1 MRTRPDPCGRQ
12 RAGGRRAVSAL
23 TAPLHRLASASR
35 ARVSHP
41 RISSHLFAPGHLFAP
56 APSIVVLV
64 LRLVLIAV
72 LGTPATA
79 LPALAQPPQDKAA
92 ALVAQLESALAQ
104 GSAEALAL
112 LLAADRDA
120 AAVARFA
127 ESWLA
132 PGVTRVVVKERDRVA
147 LPGGGTR
154 LVLEA
159 FVETGRR
166 GRVGTWQVDAREEPA
181 AWRITSLKT
190 LGFIDGLHRLQLDTT
205 RRFRATNLRVTAEDL
220 ELVLPHGSVFAADVP
235 GGATAV
241 VIVGRGEMIFTPAPE
256 VERGQVKLYAGSATL
271 RSPFDAAF
279 VRLNP
284 GEFAA
289 RFSEGALAP
298 AAPDPR
304 QLRTAETIFRESVG
318 NAFSVDLADLSPEF
332 WSLVPSGGDF
342 LAEVRTR
349 RFGTLTYTRSA
360 TEPEDISLFNRSRRR
375 NVSVYTSKARL
386 QSRGPFFHEDDDQPF
401 DILDYNVDASIT
413 PDRQWVDARARLR
426 VRVRAATGVFS
437 MNLKLAGTVT
447 VRSVSTESGP
457 LLFLRVRNQDSL
469 VVSLPGVLAQGAV
482 FTLTVSYAGRIEPQ
496 SLDQEVIAPQVV
508 QDDRPIVEPEG
519 SLLYSNRAYWYPQT
533 SVSDYATATIRLTL
547 PTAFGAVCSGD
558 RAGGSPVA
566 IKNAAGEP
574 RALFVFA
581 ASQPVRYLACVV
593 SRLLPVDTRTLAL
606 RKPDAPPPASA
617 TGPRYAQLTLSAHAT
632 PRQRARA
639 RELLGRTEDIAAVY
653 AAILQDAPYPGFTLA
668 VLESYIPGGHSPAYF
683 AAFNQPLPTSPFSWR
698 DDPASFD
705 NYPEFF
711 LAHELAHQWWG
722 QAVGWKNYHEQW
734 LSEGFAQYFAAIYA
748 ERRRGSGVFDG
759 IIRSMSR
766 WAVSTSDQ
774 GAVYLGYR
782 LGHIKNDGRILRALV
797 YNKGAMVLHMLRR
810 LVGDDAFFRGLRRFY
825 DRYRFQKAGT
835 DELREVFEAESGQPL
850 SRFFEEWIYGSDLP
864 VVTVTWRVD
873 ASGPGQVAVVRVEQH
888 GRLFDVPLTVSL
900 QLADGT
906 LQDALVRVTERV
918 VEQPVPFTGRLR
930 GVVVNRDRAA
940 LLREGS

>member
-1 MRTRPDPCGRQ
+1 VRPPF
-12 RAGGRRAVSAL
+12 
-23 TAPLHRLASASR
+23 APAHRLAVTA
-35 ARVSHP
+35 VLLP
-41 RISSHLFAPGHLFAP
+41 LL
-56 APSIVVLV
+56 LV
-64 LRLVLIAV
+64 L
-72 LGTPATA
+72 LGTSAAAIP
-79 LPALAQPPQDKAA
+79 PLAQPPENRAA
-92 ALVAQLESALAQ
+92 PLVAQLEAALLQ
-104 GSAEALAL
+104 GAAEALAP
-112 LLAADRDA
+112 LLAPDRDA

-127 ESWLA
+127 AAWLS
-132 PGVTRVVVKERDRVA
+132 PGATRVVIKARDSVPM
-147 LPGGGTR
+147 PGGGTR
-154 LVLEA
+154 LVLEGLI
-159 FVETGRR
+159 ETGRR
-166 GRVGTWQVDAREEPA
+166 ARLGTWQVDAREEPA
-181 AWRITSLKT
+181 GWRIVNLKT
-190 LGFIDGLHRLQLDTT
+190 LGSIDGLHRLQLDAA

-220 ELVLPHGSVFAADVP
+220 ELVLPSGSVFVADVP

-241 VIVGRGEMIFTPAPE
+241 VLIGRGEMIFSPAPE
-256 VERGQVKLYAGSATL
+256 VERGQVQLYAGSPTL
-271 RSPFDAAF
+271 RTPFDAAF

-284 GEFAA
+284 GEFAT
-289 RFSEGALAP
+289 RFAEAALGP
-298 AAPDPR
+298 AATDPR
-304 QLRTAETIFRESVG
+304 QLRTAETVFRESVG
-318 NAFSVDLADLSPEF
+318 NSFSVDLADLSPEF

-360 TEPEDISLFNRSRRR
+360 SEPEDISLFNRSRRR
-375 NVSVYTSKARL
+375 NVSVYASKARL
-386 QSRGPFFHEDDDQPF
+386 QSRGPFFHEDDEQPF
-401 DILDYNVDASIT
+401 DILDYNVDASLT

-426 VRVRAATGVFS
+426 IRVREASGAFS
-437 MNLKLAGTVT
+437 MNLKLAASAT

-469 VVSLPGVLAQGAV
+469 VVNLPGVLAQGAV
-482 FTLTVSYAGRIEPQ
+482 FTVNVSYAGRIEPQ
-496 SLDQEVIAPQVV
+496 SLDQEVIAPQSAV
-508 QDDRPIVEPEG
+508 QDDRPVVEPEG
-519 SLLYSNRAYWYPQT
+519 SLLYSNRGYWYPQT
-533 SVSDYATATIRLTL
+533 SVSDYATATIRLTV
-547 PTAFGAVCSGD
+547 PPAYGAVCSGD
-558 RAGGSPVA
+558 QAGGSPVA

-606 RKPDAPPPASA
+606 RKPADPSPAAGIGARYPELTIAAYA
-617 TGPRYAQLTLSAHAT
+617 TA
-632 PRQRARA
+632 RQRGRA
-639 RELLGRTEDIAAVY
+639 RDLLGRTEDIAAVY
-653 AAILQDAPYPGFTLA
+653 AGILHDAPYPGFTLA

-748 ERRRGSGVFDG
+748 QRRRGAGVFDG

-810 LVGDDAFFRGLRRFY
+810 LVGDEVFFRALRRFY
-825 DRYRFQKAGT
+825 DSYRFQKAGT
-835 DELREVFEAESGQPL
+835 DELRVVFEAESGRPL
-850 SRFFEEWIYGSDLP
+850 SRFFDEWIYGSDLP
-864 VVTVTWRVD
+864 AVTVTWRVEG
-873 ASGPGQVAVVRVEQH
+873 SGPSQVAVVRVEQL
-888 GRLFDVPLTVSL
+888 GRVFDFPLTVSL

-906 LQDALVRVTERV
+906 VQDAVLRV
-918 VEQPVPFTGRLR
+918 VDRAIEQPVPFTGRLR
-930 GVVVNRDRAA
+930 GLAVNRDRAA

>member
-1 MRTRPDPCGRQ
+1 MR
-12 RAGGRRAVSAL
+12 
-23 TAPLHRLASASR
+23 
-35 ARVSHP
+35 HP
-41 RISSHLFAPGHLFAP
+41 FAP
-56 APSIVVLV
+56 AHLATTTQSVVRLLLV
-64 LRLVLIAV
+64 VAV
-72 LGTPATA
+72 LAAPAA
-79 LPALAQPPQDKAA
+79 VIAALAQPPQDRAA
-92 ALVAQLESALAQ
+92 ALVAQLESALSQ
-104 GSAEALAL
+104 GTPEALTP
-112 LLAADRDA
+112 LLAADRDV

-127 ESWLA
+127 ASWLA
-132 PGVTRVVVKERDRVA
+132 PGATRVVVKERDRVPM
-147 LPGGGTR
+147 PGGGTR

-166 GRVGTWQVDAREEPA
+166 GRLGTWQVDARDDPA
-181 AWRITSLKT
+181 GWRITSVKT
-190 LGFIDGLHRLQLDTT
+190 LGFIDGLQRLQLDTT
-205 RRFRATNLRVTAEDL
+205 RRFTATNLRVTAEDL
-220 ELVLPHGSVFAADVP
+220 ELVLPSGSVFTADVP

-241 VIVGRGEMIFTPAPE
+241 VLIGRGEMIFSPAPE
-256 VERGQVKLYAGSATL
+256 VERGQVQLYAGNATL
-271 RSPFDAAF
+271 RTPFDAAF

-298 AAPDPR
+298 AAPDSR
-304 QLRTAETIFRESVG
+304 QLRTAQTVFRESVG
-318 NAFSVDLADLSPEF
+318 NSFSVDLADLSPEF

-375 NVSVYTSKARL
+375 NVSVYASKARL
-386 QSRGPFFHEDDDQPF
+386 QSRGPFFHEDDEQPF
-401 DILDYNVDASIT
+401 DILDYNVDASVT

-426 VRVRAATGVFS
+426 VRVREATGAFS
-437 MNLKLAGTVT
+437 MNLKLAGSVT

-469 VVSLPGVLAQGAV
+469 VVNLPGVLAEGAV
-482 FTLTVSYAGRIEPQ
+482 FTLNVSYAGRIEPQ
-496 SLDQEVIAPQVV
+496 SLDQELIAAQVV
-508 QDDRPIVEPEG
+508 QDDRPVLEPES
-519 SLLYSNRAYWYPQT
+519 SLLYSNRGYWYPQT
-533 SVSDYATATIRLTL
+533 SVSDYATATIRITL
-547 PTAFGAVCSGD
+547 PPAFGAVCSGEQ
-558 RAGGSPVA
+558 AGGSPVA
-566 IKNAAGEP
+566 IKNAVGEP
-574 RALFVFA
+574 RTLFVFA

-593 SRLLPVDTRTLAL
+593 SRLLPVDTRTLTL
-606 RKPDAPPPASA
+606 RKPADPSPAAGTGARYSELSIAGYA
-617 TGPRYAQLTLSAHAT
+617 TA
-632 PRQRARA
+632 RQRGRA
-639 RELLGRTEDIAAVY
+639 RDLLGRTEDIAAVY
-653 AAILQDAPYPGFTLA
+653 AGILHDAPYPGFTLA
-668 VLESYIPGGHSPAYF
+668 VLESYVPGGHSPAYF

-748 ERRRGSGVFDG
+748 ERRRPAGVFDG
-759 IIRSMSR
+759 IIRSMGR

-782 LGHIKNDGRILRALV
+782 LGHIKNDSRILRALV

-810 LVGDDAFFRGLRRFY
+810 LVGDEVFFRGLRRFY
-825 DRYRFQKAGT
+825 DSYRFQKAGT
-835 DELREVFEAESGQPL
+835 DELRQVFEAESGQPL

-864 VVTVTWRVD
+864 AVTVTWRIEG
-873 ASGPGQVAVVRVEQH
+873 SGSSQAAVVRVEQL
-888 GRLFDVPLTVSL
+888 GRLFDFPLTVSL
-900 QLADGT
+900 QLADGRV
-906 LQDALVRVTERV
+906 QDAVIHVTDRV

-930 GVVVNRDRAA
+930 GLVVNRDRAA

>member
-1 MRTRPDPCGRQ
+1 MNPPT
-12 RAGGRRAVSAL
+12 
-23 TAPLHRLASASR
+23 
-35 ARVSHP
+35 
-41 RISSHLFAPGHLFAP
+41 HLFAP
-56 APSIVVLV
+56 AHPRTPSH
-64 LRLVLIAV
+64 LRISSHPRPPSHLLAGAPALLCRLLILAA
-72 LGTPATA
+72 LAAPAA
-79 LPALAQPPQDKAA
+79 AQPVLAQPPQDRVAG
-92 ALVAQLESALAQ
+92 LVAQLESALTD
-104 GSAEALAL
+104 GTAEALTP

-127 ESWLA
+127 ASWLA

-159 FVETGRR
+159 FVETGHRAR
-166 GRVGTWQVDAREEPA
+166 LGTWQLDAREEPA

-190 LGFIDGLHRLQLDTT
+190 LGFIDGLHRLQLDAT
-205 RRFRATNLRVTAEDL
+205 RRFRASNLRVTAEDL
-220 ELVLPHGSVFAADVP
+220 ELVLPNGSVFAADVP
-235 GGATAV
+235 GGFTAV
-241 VIVGRGEMIFTPAPE
+241 VLVGRGEMIFSPSPE
-256 VERGQVKLYAGSATL
+256 VERGQVQLYAGSPTL
-271 RSPFDAAF
+271 RTPFDTAF

-284 GEFAA
+284 GEFTA

-304 QLRTAETIFRESVG
+304 QLRTAQTVFRESVG
-318 NAFSVDLADLSPEF
+318 NSFSVDLADLSPEF

-375 NVSVYTSKARL
+375 NVSVYASKARL
-386 QSRGPFFHEDDDQPF
+386 QSRGPFFHEDDEQPF
-401 DILDYNVDASIT
+401 DILDYNVDASLT

-426 VRVRAATGVFS
+426 VRVREASGAFS

-469 VVSLPGVLAQGAV
+469 VVNLPGVVAHGAV
-482 FTLTVSYAGRIEPQ
+482 FTVTVSYAGRVEPQ

-508 QDDRPIVEPEG
+508 QDDRPLVEPEG
-519 SLLYSNRAYWYPQT
+519 SLLYSNRGYWYPQT

-558 RAGGSPVA
+558 QAGGSPVA
-566 IKNAAGEP
+566 IKNAAGQP

-581 ASQPVRYLACVV
+581 AAQPVRYLACVV
-593 SRLLPVDTRTLAL
+593 SRLLPVDTRTLAI
-606 RKPDAPPPASA
+606 RRPAGPPASA
-617 TGPRYAQLTLSAHAT
+617 TGARYSELALTAYAT
-632 PRQRARA
+632 ARQRARA

-653 AAILQDAPYPGFTLA
+653 AGILHDAPYPGFALA
-668 VLESYIPGGHSPAYF
+668 VLESYVPGGHSPAYF

-748 ERRRGSGVFDG
+748 ERRRGAGVFDG
-759 IIRSMSR
+759 IIRTMSR

-782 LGHIKNDGRILRALV
+782 LGHVKNDGRILRAVV

-810 LVGDDAFFRGLRRFY
+810 LVGDEVFFRGLRRFY
-825 DRYRFQKAGT
+825 DSYRFQKAGT
-835 DELREVFEAESGQPL
+835 DELRQVFEAESGRPL

-864 VVTVTWRVD
+864 AVTVTSRVED
-873 ASGPGQVAVVRVEQH
+873 SGAGQVAVVRVEQA
-888 GRLFDVPLTVSL
+888 GRLFDFPLTVSL

-906 LQDALVRVTERV
+906 QQEALLRVTERV